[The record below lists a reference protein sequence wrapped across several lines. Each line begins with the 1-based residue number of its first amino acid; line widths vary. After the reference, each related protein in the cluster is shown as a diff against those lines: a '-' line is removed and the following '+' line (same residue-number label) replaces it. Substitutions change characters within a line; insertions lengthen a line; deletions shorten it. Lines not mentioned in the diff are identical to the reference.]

1 MSSYICYMD
10 YLLPEQKMDVE
21 GIFHNL
27 SEDKKSSITD
37 MDAHIKRFKE
47 DTRLDRI
54 AYFKD
59 GQEFSEKVYEMVDK
73 MLQAANIDVKKVTYI
88 MCGNEHL
95 FRANH
100 VSTIHSLQADF
111 GFSNSMILPIMH
123 PCAATLCG
131 LKIADKLLEEDKYIL
146 IISGCYWEN
155 VEDRYIGFTM
165 RGDGVGLTLVSSH
178 GELKV
183 CDNKSLNYNNAVYDI
198 HGAMRHDPSLSRMN
212 LIQKGSE
219 FLVES
224 MKQYKCNEKTIR
236 KIIQPNAG
244 YSVFHDLYSY
254 YAKVNPELFYY
265 DNIADGGHMCDI
277 DIIRNLKD
285 YMEQQEIN
293 KGEYLMIYTPDVE
306 PTFDINYYSS
316 LLQKV

>member
-1 MSSYICYMD
+1 MRSHICYMD
-10 YLLPEQKMDVE
+10 YLIPEQSMGVE
-21 GIFHNL
+21 EIFDNL
-27 SEDKKSSITD
+27 PEDKKSGIGDINS
-37 MDAHIKRFKE
+37 HIKRFQA

-54 AYFKD
+54 ACFKD
-59 GQEFSEKVYEMVDK
+59 SLEFSSKVYELIDK
-73 MLQAANIDVKKVTYI
+73 MLQVTNIDVKKVSYI

-95 FRANH
+95 FRANQ
-100 VSTIHSLQADF
+100 VSIIHSLQADF

-131 LKIADKLLEEDKYIL
+131 LNIADKLLEKDKYIL
-146 IISGCYWEN
+146 IISGCHWEKI
-155 VEDRYIGFTM
+155 EERYIGFTM
-165 RGDGVGLTLVSSH
+165 RGDGVGLTLVSSE
-178 GELKV
+178 GDLEV
-183 CDNKSLNYNNAVYDI
+183 CDNKSLNYNNSAYDI
-198 HGAMRHDPSLSRMN
+198 HGKLRHDPSLSRMN

-219 FLVES
+219 FLVGS
-224 MKQYKCNEKTIR
+224 MKQYQSEDRIIS

-285 YMEQQEIN
+285 YLGNQEGD
-293 KGEYLMIYTPDVE
+293 KGKYVMIYTPDVE

-316 LLQKV
+316 LLKRV